1 MDERKASR
9 TQVRITAVDGDTTG
23 RRSDWLATEEPLEIR
38 VIDTAR
44 SARLLTHVTMRTPG
58 ADFELAAGFLW
69 AEGVI
74 QRSDQIRQ
82 MEYCV
87 GPLATNIQQYNIVS
101 VEVADVDPA
110 LRAGTHFRTAVSAC
124 GVCGKASLDE
134 LSMRGVKPLT
144 DESRIEQAVIESLPE
159 LLRERQT
166 LFESTGGLHG
176 AALITAA
183 GEVLAV
189 REDVGR
195 HNAVDKLLGW
205 SLLNED
211 AASERAILMVSGR
224 QSYEL
229 AQKAVVGRI
238 PVLAGVSAPSSLAV
252 ELAAEFGLT
261 LIGFLRGDTFNLYA
275 GQRRITLADHAAR
288 QASPPRSD
296 PAHGS
301 GRA

>member
-1 MDERKASR
+1 
-9 TQVRITAVDGDTTG
+9 VVDGERTA

-38 VIDTAR
+38 VVDAETLAPI
-44 SARLLTHVTMRTPG
+44 LTHVTMRTPG

-69 AEGVI
+69 AEGII
-74 QRSDQIRQ
+74 QRADQIRQ

-87 GPLATNIQQYNIVS
+87 GPLATNIQNYNIVS
-101 VEVADVDPA
+101 IEITDVDPA
-110 LRAGTHFRTAVSAC
+110 FRTGTHYRTATSAC

-134 LSMRGVKPLT
+134 LSMRGVEPLA
-144 DESRIEQAVIESLPE
+144 DSVVIDQAVIERLPGQ
-159 LLRERQT
+159 LRARQT
-166 LFESTGGLHG
+166 LFASTGGLHG
-176 AALITAA
+176 AALLTAA

-205 SLLNED
+205 TLLNEREARD
-211 AASERAILMVSGR
+211 RAILMVSGR

-252 ELAAEFGLT
+252 ELANEFGLT
-261 LIGFLRGDTFNLYA
+261 LIGFLRGETFNLYSGA
-275 GQRRITLADHAAR
+275 QRITLRGRAAR
-288 QASPPRSD
+288 PASSRRSG
-296 PAHGS
+296 PSPGS
-301 GRA
+301 APV